1 MTTQNRWD
9 ARRKAIV
16 DREYDRQRAGDAR
29 TSAIMN
35 CIDPRCVTC
44 YFIYAIRDFHMI
56 AQNGWDARRK
66 AVVDKEYDRQRAGDA
81 RTSAIMNCSDLRC
94 VTCCFIYGH
103 RDFGLTSDH
112 ALRRLNIARDAWR
125 KAIAKVWQ
133 AEFLRY

>member
-1 MTTQNRWD
+1 MALCGVQRLCQLRCRRLWLERFQCKPPFLSADVRIDPFNVEGTATHMTTQNGWD
-9 ARRKAIV
+9 PRRKAIV

-35 CIDPRCVTC
+35 CIDP
-44 YFIYAIRDFHMI
+44 
-56 AQNGWDARRK
+56 
-66 AVVDKEYDRQRAGDA
+66 
-81 RTSAIMNCSDLRC
+81 RC

-125 KAIAKVWQ
+125 KATAKVWR
-133 AEFLRY
+133 AEFLRH